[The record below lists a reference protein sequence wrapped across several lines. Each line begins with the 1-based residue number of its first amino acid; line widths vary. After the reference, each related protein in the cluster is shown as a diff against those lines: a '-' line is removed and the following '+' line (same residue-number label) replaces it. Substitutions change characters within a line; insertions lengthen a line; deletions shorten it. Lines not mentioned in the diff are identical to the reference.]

1 MRTENGKMEQ
11 KRKLHLVLALAW
23 ATYMV
28 AYLCRV
34 NISTALDKLSA
45 GLTVSTEYLGV
56 ASSIYF
62 VTYAVGQ
69 LINGT
74 IGDRVNPHRFLM
86 LALTMTGAINVVLAL
101 QHSGPMF
108 LLLWGLN
115 GFCQSMFWSTLLR
128 LLAEC
133 SLPEQRKNI
142 TTIMSTCSVTG
153 YLISWVVLSG
163 LFRPCTF
170 LPYFLVPGVIA
181 LLLMLAWFVMSRKM
195 PFEAEA
201 AGRKSAPPLKQTARE
216 FVREK
221 LFFVCALCLTVGAIQ
236 EGAVFWLPK
245 IFTSVLDLGSGS
257 LLLLVLV
264 PFAKLAGVLLA
275 RVMLGVFH
283 DNVRRSLTAMLAV
296 SCVITGIM
304 LACGEHTSIVTVLL
318 IAALIAVINASNWY
332 MISYLPM
339 YFAGRN
345 IVSTLVGTF
354 DFSTYVGASL
364 MSGTLGALLVRFG
377 WIALPSCWMALT
389 VLGLVLSL
397 VGAGVFPTVPPEK
410 Y

>member
-1 MRTENGKMEQ
+1 MDQ
-11 KRKLHLVLALAW
+11 KKKLRLVLLLSW

-69 LINGT
+69 LVNGS
-74 IGDRVNPHRFLM
+74 IGDRVDPHRFLM
-86 LALTMTGAINVVLAL
+86 LALTMTGTINVVLAL
-101 QHSGPMF
+101 QHSGPVF

-128 LLAEC
+128 LLAAY

-153 YLISWVVLSG
+153 YLLSWVILSS
-163 LFRPCTF
+163 LFQPCTF
-170 LPYFLVPGVIA
+170 MPYFLVPGIIA
-181 LLLMLAWFVMSRKM
+181 LLLMLAWYAMSRKM

-201 AGRKSAPPLKQTARE
+201 GERKAAPPLRQIARD
-216 FVREK
+216 FAQEK

-245 IFTSVLDLGSGS
+245 IFTSVLELGSGS
-257 LLLLVLV
+257 LFLLVLI
-264 PFAKLAGVLLA
+264 PFAKLAGVFMA
-275 RVMLGVFH
+275 RAMLGIFH
-283 DNVRRSLTAMLAV
+283 DNVRHSLTAMLSV
-296 SCVITGIM
+296 SCIITGVM
-304 LACGEHTSIVTVLL
+304 LACGNRTSLLTALL

-339 YFAGRN
+339 YFAKRN

-354 DFSTYVGASL
+354 DFSTYVGASM
-364 MSGTLGALLVRFG
+364 MSGALGSLLVRFG

-397 VGAGVFPTVPPEK
+397 VGAKVFPTVPPEK

>member
-1 MRTENGKMEQ
+1 MEQ
-11 KRKLHLVLALAW
+11 KRKLQLVLLLSW

-62 VTYAVGQ
+62 VTYAIGQ
-69 LINGT
+69 LVNGA
-74 IGDRVNPHRFLM
+74 IGDRVNPYRFLM
-86 LALTMTGAINVVLAL
+86 LALTMTGTINVVLAL
-101 QHSGPMF
+101 QHSGSVF

-128 LLAEC
+128 LLAAY

-153 YLISWVVLSG
+153 YLLSWVVLSS
-163 LFRPCTF
+163 LFQPCTF

-181 LLLMLAWFVMSRKM
+181 LLLMLAWYAMSREM
-195 PFEAEA
+195 PFTA
-201 AGRKSAPPLKQTARE
+201 ATEERRSAPPLPRIARE
-216 FVREK
+216 FMRDK

-245 IFTSVLDLGSGS
+245 IFTSVLELGSGS
-257 LLLLVLV
+257 LLLLVLI
-264 PFAKLAGVLLA
+264 PFAKLAGVFMA
-275 RVMLGVFH
+275 RAMLGVFH
-283 DNVRRSLTAMLAV
+283 DNVRRSITAMLAV
-296 SCVITGIM
+296 SCIITGAM
-304 LACGEHTSIVTVLL
+304 LAAGNRTSVVTVLL

-339 YFAGRN
+339 YFAKRN

-354 DFSTYVGASL
+354 DFSTYVGASI
-364 MSGTLGALLVRFG
+364 MSGVLGALLSRFG
-377 WIALPSCWMALT
+377 WIALPACWMALT
-389 VLGLVLSL
+389 VLGLALSL
-397 VGAGVFPTVPPEK
+397 VGARVFPTVPPEQ
-410 Y
+410 YE

>member
-1 MRTENGKMEQ
+1 MDQ
-11 KRKLHLVLALAW
+11 KKKLRLVLALSW

-34 NISTALDKLSA
+34 NISTALDKLSV
-45 GLTVSTEYLGV
+45 GLTVSTEYLGI

-69 LINGT
+69 LVNGA

-86 LALTMTGAINVVLAL
+86 LALTMTGTINVVLAL
-101 QHSGPMF
+101 QRTGPVF

-128 LLAEC
+128 LLAAC

-153 YLISWVVLSG
+153 YLLSWVVLSN
-163 LFRPCTF
+163 LFQACTF
-170 LPYFLVPGVIA
+170 MPYFLVPGVIA
-181 LLLMLAWFVMSRKM
+181 LLLILAWYMMSCKM
-195 PFEAEA
+195 PFEAEI
-201 AGRKSAPPLKQTARE
+201 GERKSTPPLGQIARDFWHE
-216 FVREK
+216 R

-245 IFTSVLDLGSGS
+245 IFTSVLELGSGS
-257 LLLLVLV
+257 LFLLVLI
-264 PFAKLAGVLLA
+264 PFAKLAGVFMA
-275 RVMLGVFH
+275 RAMLGVFH
-283 DNVRRSLTAMLAV
+283 DNVRRSLTSMLAV
-296 SCVITGIM
+296 SCIITGVM
-304 LACGEHTSIVTVLL
+304 LACGNHTSIITVFL

-332 MISYLPM
+332 MISYFPM
-339 YFAGRN
+339 YFAKRN

-354 DFSTYVGASL
+354 DFSTYVGASI
-364 MSGTLGALLVRFG
+364 MSGALGSLLVSFG

-389 VLGLVLSL
+389 VFGLALSL
-397 VGAGVFPTVPPEK
+397 VGARAFPTVPPDQC
-410 Y
+410 

>member
-1 MRTENGKMEQ
+1 MEQ
-11 KRKLHLVLALAW
+11 KRKLRLVLLLSW

-34 NISTALDKLSA
+34 NISTALDKLSV

-69 LINGT
+69 LVNGA

-86 LALTMTGAINVVLAL
+86 LALTMTGTINVVLAL
-101 QHSGPMF
+101 QHSGPVF

-128 LLAEC
+128 LLAAY

-153 YLISWVVLSG
+153 YLLSWVVLSS
-163 LFRPCTF
+163 LFQPCTF

-181 LLLMLAWFVMSRKM
+181 LLLMLAWYAMSRKM
-195 PFEAEA
+195 PFTA
-201 AGRKSAPPLKQTARE
+201 ATEERRSAPPLPQIARE
-216 FVREK
+216 FMRDK

-245 IFTSVLDLGSGS
+245 IFTSVLELGSGS
-257 LLLLVLV
+257 LLLLVLI
-264 PFAKLAGVLLA
+264 PFAKLAGVFMA
-275 RVMLGVFH
+275 RAMLGVFH
-283 DNVRRSLTAMLAV
+283 DNVRRSITAMLAV
-296 SCVITGIM
+296 SCVITGAM
-304 LACGEHTSIVTVLL
+304 LAAGNRTSIATVLL

-339 YFAGRN
+339 YFAKRN

-354 DFSTYVGASL
+354 DFSTYVGASI
-364 MSGTLGALLVRFG
+364 MSGALGALLSRFG
-377 WIALPSCWMALT
+377 WIALPACWMTLT
-389 VLGLVLSL
+389 VLGLALSL
-397 VGAGVFPTVPPEK
+397 VGARVFPTVPPER
-410 Y
+410 YE

>member
-1 MRTENGKMEQ
+1 MDQ
-11 KRKLHLVLALAW
+11 KKKLRLVLLLSW

-69 LINGT
+69 LVNGT
-74 IGDRVNPHRFLM
+74 IGDRVDPHRFLM
-86 LALTMTGAINVVLAL
+86 LALTMTGTINVVLAL
-101 QHSGPMF
+101 QHSGPVF
-108 LLLWGLN
+108 LILWGLN

-128 LLAEC
+128 LLAAC

-153 YLISWVVLSG
+153 YLLSWVVLSG
-163 LFRPCTF
+163 LFQPCSF
-170 LPYFLVPGVIA
+170 MPYFLVPGIIA
-181 LLLMLAWFVMSRKM
+181 LLLMLAWFAMSRKM
-195 PFEAEA
+195 PFEAGTED
-201 AGRKSAPPLKQTARE
+201 RKSAPPLKQTARD
-216 FVREK
+216 FVQEK

-264 PFAKLAGVLLA
+264 PFAKLAGVFMA
-275 RVMLGVFH
+275 RAMLSVFR
-283 DNVRRSLTAMLAV
+283 DNVRHSLTAMLAA

-304 LACGEHTSIVTVLL
+304 LACGEHTSIFTVFL

-339 YFAGRN
+339 YFAKRN

-364 MSGTLGALLVRFG
+364 MSGTLGSLLMRFG

-397 VGAGVFPTVPPEK
+397 VGARVFPTVPPEK